1 MGLPDQSDMVNTSHA
16 ILTKDILV
24 MIVNTSDAILTK
36 SFLGQKCNLYVM
48 GFFCFAIVRYAI
60 YTSHPILT
68 IALTLILVNIS
79 HTILRRGIPV
89 TDYA

>member
-1 MGLPDQSDMVNTSHA
+1 MVNTGRA
-16 ILTKDILV
+16 LLTKDIHV
-24 MIVNTSDAILTK
+24 IIGNTNDALLTK

-79 HTILRRGIPV
+79 HTILTRVIPV
-89 TDYA
+89 MDFA